1 MITVFAGTDRCFT
14 RFRQVPLFHPTT
26 LLVRP
31 ACSIQSEFTFA
42 LHGLLRPQTF
52 CHPLL
57 FFAVWCSISASRRKR
72 SLTSRS
78 HWTPS
83 WYSGKSRGPLWW
95 PSRRSGTAPQSM
107 QSWARRYN
115 NNNVCDWVCVHTAC
129 HLTYRSHK
137 TFEHLTFF
145 FYWKQMHF
153 WNFCLCFCIWAILQN
168 WGKVRVGNILKKMCI
183 FPITFHVC

>member
-1 MITVFAGTDRCFT
+1 MITVFAGMDRCFT

-42 LHGLLRPQTF
+42 LQGLLRPQTF

-145 FYWKQMHF
+145 SAGNRCTSEIFVYVFVYGPFYRIGAKSELETSWKKCVF
-153 WNFCLCFCIWAILQN
+153 S
-168 WGKVRVGNILKKMCI
+168 
-183 FPITFHVC
+183 P